1 MYIERSSKASH
12 RPSISGLKHDTLW
25 SVLHSKTEISVW
37 LLSPKR
43 LIHHF
48 PCKPKHIRCHRF
60 PSLYFSFLRL
70 LHQLKTQCFLSEM
83 LLILTLQRADNVVQA
98 AACVEG
104 VFSHQSHSDGSKE
117 TISVVTL
124 SSISMRVFEPV
135 WPVRADVSL
144 LITWLISS
152 FRLRVHIISL
162 VHWVIVVPSLILW
175 TSIYSIQCPQNW
187 KKWHFLLGLLNVL
200 YSTTVAIVVL

>member
-1 MYIERSSKASH
+1 
-12 RPSISGLKHDTLW
+12 
-25 SVLHSKTEISVW
+25 
-37 LLSPKR
+37 
-43 LIHHF
+43 
-48 PCKPKHIRCHRF
+48 
-60 PSLYFSFLRL
+60 
-70 LHQLKTQCFLSEM
+70 M

-104 VFSHQSHSDGSKE
+104 VCFPTNLIAMAPKE

-144 LITWLISS
+144 LITGLISS

-162 VHWVIVVPSLILW
+162 VHWVIVVPSL
-175 TSIYSIQCPQNW
+175 SFSEQAFIQFRINSGI
-187 KKWHFLLGLLNVL
+187 F
-200 YSTTVAIVVL
+200 